1 MYVSTDILNSLFA
14 NTEATIQ
21 RPATWVVFFEGFF
34 FFFFFFFF
42 YFFNFF
48 DLTQLINCLAAPE
61 NSKVTEYLN
70 TTQTFITRFFDVI
83 ISLKFSLVKAFSIW
97 KQVDS

>member
-34 FFFFFFFF
+34 FFFF
-42 YFFNFF
+42 FF

>member
-34 FFFFFFFF
+34 FFFFF
-42 YFFNFF
+42 
-48 DLTQLINCLAAPE
+48 DLTQLINYLAAPE

>member
-21 RPATWVVFFEGFF
+21 RPATWVVFFEGFLF
-34 FFFFFFFF
+34 FF
-42 YFFNFF
+42 FF

>member
-34 FFFFFFFF
+34 FFFFF
-42 YFFNFF
+42 
-48 DLTQLINCLAAPE
+48 DLMQLINCLAAPE

>member
-34 FFFFFFFF
+34 FFF
-42 YFFNFF
+42 FF

-83 ISLKFSLVKAFSIW
+83 ISLKFSLVKAFSI
-97 KQVDS
+97 

>member
-34 FFFFFFFF
+34 FFF
-42 YFFNFF
+42 FF